1 VLAGVVFGVSLQLAF
16 AVFFFYLLLILSF
29 IDLDLRRLP
38 NALVGLLFVVGVVG
52 VLISQLS
59 TFSALPLL
67 PGGSGVLSVPVVSAG
82 VGAMAAA
89 GVMLA
94 IALVY
99 QRVRHAQGLGMGD
112 IKLLAVMG
120 LYLGPFALL
129 ALFFATVLGAI
140 WGLLVLGA
148 TRGSLR
154 VALPFGPFL
163 AMGSVLTVAVGPA
176 VWGWYLAAL
185 G

>member
-1 VLAGVVFGVSLQLAF
+1 
-16 AVFFFYLLLILSF
+16 
-29 IDLDLRRLP
+29 
-38 NALVGLLFVVGVVG
+38 VG

-163 AMGSVLTVAVGPA
+163 AIGSVLTVAVGPA